1 MIKQKL
7 QLKDSKH
14 YLKPNQIIFK
24 SQQKIESETH
34 NVFTEKVDDV
44 TEKKITN
51 DNNPNW
57 NQIPSHPNRIWMI
70 AGYESAKKCFI
81 QCNKQSSR

>member
-44 TEKKITN
+44 TEKKN
-51 DNNPNW
+51 
-57 NQIPSHPNRIWMI
+57 H
-70 AGYESAKKCFI
+70 K
-81 QCNKQSSR
+81 

>member
-7 QLKDSKH
+7 QLEDSKH

-44 TEKKITN
+44 TEKKKSQMTT
-51 DNNPNW
+51 
-57 NQIPSHPNRIWMI
+57 
-70 AGYESAKKCFI
+70 I
-81 QCNKQSSR
+81 QTETKFQVIQTGFE

>member
-7 QLKDSKH
+7 QLEDSKH

-51 DNNPNW
+51 DNNPN
-57 NQIPSHPNRIWMI
+57 
-70 AGYESAKKCFI
+70 
-81 QCNKQSSR
+81 